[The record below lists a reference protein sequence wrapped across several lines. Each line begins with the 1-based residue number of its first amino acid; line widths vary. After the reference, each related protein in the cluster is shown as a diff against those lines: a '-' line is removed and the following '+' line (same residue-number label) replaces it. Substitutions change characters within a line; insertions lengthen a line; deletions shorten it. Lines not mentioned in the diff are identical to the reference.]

1 MKCGHL
7 FNGIG
12 GFALAAH
19 WMGWE
24 NMMHC
29 EVDPFCNKVMN
40 YHFPNSIQHEDIR
53 TTDFTI
59 WRGRIDLITGGDPC
73 QPHSGAGSRKGKD
86 DDRYL
91 WPEYLRAIKEIQ
103 PKWIVNE
110 NVPGSISNGV
120 LDQKTIDLEATGY
133 SWWPPFIIP
142 AGATG
147 ALHRRDRVWL
157 VAYANSQRQS
167 ECNFATVTKNK
178 TQGDVR
184 DYSERFTQYGPIIG
198 SCSVG
203 KILRA
208 ANGISE
214 GLAAGQRNAGIK
226 AMGNAIVP
234 QVALQL
240 FKAIEQAITK
250 PNEDPDV
257 YTGGFDY

>member
-12 GFALAAH
+12 GFALAAS

-24 NMMHC
+24 NIMHC
-29 EVDPFCNKVMN
+29 EIDPFCNKVMN
-40 YHFPNSIQHEDIR
+40 YHFPNSYQHEDIR

-59 WRGRIDLITGGDPC
+59 WGGRIDLITGGDPC

-91 WPEYLRAIKEIQ
+91 WPEYLRAVEEIQ

-110 NVPGSISNGV
+110 NVPGSVSNGI
-120 LDQKTIDLEATGY
+120 LDQMIIDLENAGY

-142 AGATG
+142 AGAVG

-157 VAYANSQRQS
+157 VAYSDSKRQQKRDITSFS
-167 ECNFATVTKNK
+167 EIKA
-178 TQGDVR
+178 QGDVW
-184 DYSERFTQYGPIIG
+184 DYSQRFINDGPITGGCSIG
-198 SCSVG
+198 E
-203 KILRA
+203 ILRA
-208 ANGISE
+208 ANGVPE
-214 GLAAGQRNAGIK
+214 QLAAGIRNSGIK

-234 QVALQL
+234 QIAFAIL
-240 FKAIEQAITK
+240 KAIEK
-250 PNEDPDV
+250 YENDRP
-257 YTGGFDY
+257 